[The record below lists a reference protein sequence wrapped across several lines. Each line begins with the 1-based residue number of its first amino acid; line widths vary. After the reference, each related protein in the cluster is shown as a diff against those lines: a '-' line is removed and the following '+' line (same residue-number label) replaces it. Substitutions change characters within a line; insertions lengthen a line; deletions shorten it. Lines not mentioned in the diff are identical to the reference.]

1 MTPTIQATWT
11 IVSLASLTL
20 PNVPNNFNINIIGS
34 ANNNS
39 IDNLGTLP
47 NVNGTCFTDQAM
59 VLMSDYTFKKIS
71 EIKRGDNIISD
82 FTAGTLLN
90 DTIYKNLVFINFRF
104 FNIS

>member
-47 NVNGTCFTDQAM
+47 NVNGTCFTD
-59 VLMSDYTFKKIS
+59 
-71 EIKRGDNIISD
+71 
-82 FTAGTLLN
+82 
-90 DTIYKNLVFINFRF
+90 
-104 FNIS
+104 